1 MPMVRSLEHAVSAAR
16 RLPEAEQE
24 SIASMILDSIRE
36 MHGPKAVEVVSSGL
50 EELPKELA
58 KSGPRPDIWDV
69 NA

>member
-24 SIASMILDSIRE
+24 SIASMILDTIRE

>member
-16 RLPEAEQE
+16 RLPEAEKE
-24 SIASMILDSIRE
+24 SIASMILDTIRE
-36 MHGPKAVEVVSSGL
+36 MHGPKAVEVISSGL